1 MYKNA
6 AAVKAADKLAA
17 EDPDSCPLHFAISNK
32 YNM

>member
-6 AAVKAADKLAA
+6 ATVKAADKLAA
-17 EDPDSCPLHFAISNK
+17 EDPDSFPHHFAISNK